1 MAITKKTTEKTI
13 THTVDV
19 TDMRIGRAA
28 SKIAA
33 LLLAK
38 DQVTFTKERVAD
50 VQVIVENVDK
60 VSIPD
65 ARHSKTY
72 AKYSGYPGGLRTPSV
87 KNILEKFGARKILS
101 EAVSRM
107 LPRNT
112 LRSKRLK
119 NLIIK

>member
-1 MAITKKTTEKTI
+1 MTTTNTKKI
-13 THTVDV
+13 HTVDV
-19 TDMRIGRAA
+19 TNMRVGRAA

-38 DQVTFTKERVAD
+38 DSVHFSKQEVANVTV
-50 VQVIVENVDK
+50 NVT
-60 VSIPD
+60 D

-87 KNILEKFGARKILS
+87 KNIIDKFGTEKVLF

-107 LPRNT
+107 MPRNS
-112 LRSKRLK
+112 LRTKRLK

>member
-1 MAITKKTTEKTI
+1 MTTTK

-19 TDMRIGRAA
+19 SNMRIGRAA

-38 DQVTFTKERVAD
+38 DAVTFSKQSVAD
-50 VQVIVENVDK
+50 VKVVVENVNNL
-60 VSIPD
+60 SIPD
-65 ARHSKTY
+65 ARLSKTY
-72 AKYSGYPGGLRTPSV
+72 ARYSGYPGGLRTPSM
-87 KNILEKFGARKILS
+87 KNIIEKFGPKNVLA

-107 LPRNT
+107 LPRNS